1 MINQAL
7 NILDDHECHFQF
19 KECNVLP
26 KTGSV
31 PEKSSVVLLI
41 SCNNDEESNKIIQK
55 LNSLV
60 ELITPA
66 EATLK
71 CVDMVNER
79 GNVSTSKVYDTPK
92 TILIL
97 GAGRV
102 ASSLSE
108 YLGRSSR
115 NKILVASKNASDSHA
130 CAKMAKWSE
139 AFEVNIEN
147 DPQRLIQLLSRADL
161 VISLLPAD
169 FHPTV
174 AKQCL
179 RTKTNLVTASYES
192 DELKNLG
199 KR

>member
-1 MINQAL
+1 M
-7 NILDDHECHFQF
+7 
-19 KECNVLP
+19 P

-31 PEKSSVVLLI
+31 PEKSSIVLLI
-41 SCNNDEESNKIIQK
+41 SCNNDEESNKIVQK
-55 LNSLV
+55 LNSLI

-66 EATLK
+66 EATMECTEMTNK
-71 CVDMVNER
+71 R
-79 GNVSTSKVYDTPK
+79 GNVSAPNVCDTSK

-108 YLGRSSR
+108 YLGRSST
-115 NKILVASKNASDSHA
+115 NKIVVASKNASDSYA

-139 AFEVNIEN
+139 AAEVDIEN
-147 DPQRLIQLLSRADL
+147 DTQTLLQLLTSADL

-169 FHPTV
+169 LHPTI

-179 RTKTNLVTASYES
+179 HTKTNLVTASYES
-192 DELKNLG
+192 DQLKNME